1 MTILQYKSPSTPID
15 QIIVTMES
23 TIRGYLT
30 PRNIAVASKWAR
42 QAQAMY
48 RAKKR
53 LRSGTPAR
61 RSLFNGSNY
70 GKIILPNVRSGGF
83 LGYEKKFIDQG
94 ITSLGIVNTVTGS
107 EIDPGTTNC
116 LNAVAQGDGP
126 TNRDGRKYHVLSV
139 HVRGYINFVDET
151 APYTSDH
158 CRILLV
164 LDKQTNAAQL
174 NAEDV
179 LVSSTPATGAFRNLE
194 FSERF
199 RVLREFTVQKPS
211 VGSGTTTNTWRAT
224 KPFKINYVFKR
235 PLPVTCS
242 GTTGNV
248 TAINDHSIHLIA
260 ISFNGTSNE
269 INYQSRCRF
278 VG

>member
-1 MTILQYKSPSTPID
+1 
-15 QIIVTMES
+15 MES

-61 RSLFNGSNY
+61 RALFSTSGNY

-94 ITSLGIVNTVTGS
+94 LASAIVANSVAGS
-107 EIDPGTTNC
+107 EVDPGTTNC

-126 TNRDGRKYHVLSV
+126 TNRDGRKYHVLSI
-139 HVRGYINFVDET
+139 HIRGFINFVDQT
-151 APYTSDH
+151 APYTADH
-158 CRILLV
+158 VRILLV

-179 LVSSTPATGAFRNLE
+179 LVSSTPATTAFRNLE

-199 RVLREFTVQKPS
+199 RVLRDMTLKKPD
-211 VGSGTTTNTWRAT
+211 VGSGTLTNTWRAT
-224 KPFKINYVFKR
+224 KPFKMNVNFKQ

-248 TAINDHSIHLIA
+248 TAINDHSLHLIA
-260 ISFNGTSNE
+260 ISFNGSSNE
-269 INYQSRCRF
+269 LNYQSRCRF